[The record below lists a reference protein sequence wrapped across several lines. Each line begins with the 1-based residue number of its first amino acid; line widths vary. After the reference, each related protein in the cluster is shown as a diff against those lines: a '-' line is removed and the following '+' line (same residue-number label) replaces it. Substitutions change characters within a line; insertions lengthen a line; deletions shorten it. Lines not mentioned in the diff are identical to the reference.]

1 MSHLRDMTNEKIGR
15 LLVVERAENTGQGQ
29 AQWLCVCECGK
40 TSVVRGGDL
49 RNGKVLSCG
58 CFKIENQ
65 TKHGSHKEKL
75 YRVWVSMKNRCEC
88 KTNKHYSI
96 YGGKGVSVF
105 KEWNDDFLC
114 FKNWAYNNG
123 YTEGL
128 TIDRIDVNG
137 NYEPLNCRW
146 ITNREQQYN
155 KSTNVFIKIEE
166 TTKTLTEWCKEY
178 NVPISTARARI
189 KRGLKGINIFVKQ
202 DA

>member
-1 MSHLRDMTNEKIGR
+1 MSHLKDMTNERIGR
-15 LLVVERAENTGQGQ
+15 LLVVERAENTEQGQ

-58 CFKIENQ
+58 CYKIEQQ
-65 TKHGSHKEKL
+65 TKHGNYNDKL
-75 YRVWVSMKNRCEC
+75 YRVWTSMKNRCTC
-88 KTNKHYSI
+88 KTNKWYPI
-96 YGGKGVSVF
+96 YGGKGVSICL
-105 KEWNDDFLC
+105 EWNDYTKFRD
-114 FKNWAYNNG
+114 WSIENG
-123 YTEGL
+123 YKEGL
-128 TIDRIDVNG
+128 TIDRIDFNG
-137 NYEPLNCRW
+137 NYEPSNCRW
-146 ITNREQQYN
+146 ITHREQQYN
-155 KSTNVFIKIEE
+155 KSTNVFIQIGE